1 MPTADQFKDY
11 SAIQLATEA
20 AFISW
25 VKCPDESNDIFWKDY
40 VEKYPLQKGIVEK
53 ARVIVNEMKIIQ
65 PDIDT
70 TQERETWKKISEKI
84 TEFPSFK
91 VYKSLNIRRWVAAA
105 AIFIIVLGAGGYF
118 ILHKT
123 PDKIAKTENILP
135 QNKKTDI
142 APGGNKAVLT
152 LANGSTIIL
161 DSAQNGTLS
170 SQGNIKII
178 KLDDGQ
184 LAYDKSAV
192 SGNTELL
199 YNTISTPKGGQYQ
212 LTLSDGSKV
221 WLNAASSLK
230 FPAGFSGKERKV
242 ELTGEGYFEVAH
254 NAAKPF
260 IVTKNN
266 VEIKVLGTHFN
277 VNAYDD
283 ENSMKVT
290 LLEGSVK
297 VSKGDESIVI
307 SPGQQAGINNLEKK
321 LIVKKDVD
329 LDEVIAWKNGLFQ
342 FDQANIKT
350 IMRQIARW
358 YDVDVVFEGKIPEVL
373 FGGKISRDVN
383 VSQVLKVLQEGGIHF
398 RVEGKKI
405 IVTP

>member
-25 VKCPDESNDIFWKDY
+25 VKCPDESNGIFWKDY

-221 WLNAASSLK
+221 WLNAASSLR
-230 FPAGFSGKERKV
+230 FPASFSDDERKV

-297 VSKGDESIVI
+297 VSKGNESTVI
-307 SPGQQAGINNLEKK
+307 SPGQQARISNLEKK
-321 LIVKKDVD
+321 IDVKKNVD